1 MGGYCK
7 IVNRS
12 AWSFWPWFAFFVLQ
26 IYEFISF
33 VQNNSSKKNRGLK
46 WSFQRTSR
54 NERSSRVENG
64 IFLSLFLFKI
74 SIFDDIVI
82 CIPTLPLIY
91 CLIFSPLYDIGR
103 YVAKEWK
110 IGRKMQFRDCQPVF
124 LPYIHSKTNL
134 LSPISHLLV
143 QRTRT
148 RAHNAHA
155 SYRIFVFYCHKCH
168 SSPKNTYSFSEKQH
182 VVCGKTTRR
191 LWQNNTLFL
200 VKHHVVLGKTSRRLW

>member
-1 MGGYCK
+1 M
-7 IVNRS
+7 
-12 AWSFWPWFAFFVLQ
+12 AFLTLICFLRVANLR
-26 IYEFISF
+26 IYFIRTKQF
-33 VQNNSSKKNRGLK
+33 FKKNGGLK

-82 CIPTLPLIY
+82 CIPTLHLIY
-91 CLIFSPLYDIGR
+91 CLIFSPLYYMGR
-103 YVAKEWK
+103 NEAKEWK
-110 IGRKMQFRDCQPVF
+110 IGRKMQFRDYQSALLSCT
-124 LPYIHSKTNL
+124 HSKTSL
-134 LSPISHLLV
+134 LSQISHLLV

-182 VVCGKTTRR
+182 VVCSKITRR
-191 LWQNNTLFL
+191 LW
-200 VKHHVVLGKTSRRLW
+200 

>member
-1 MGGYCK
+1 MVFLTLICFLRVANLRIYFIRTK
-7 IVNRS
+7 Q
-12 AWSFWPWFAFFVLQ
+12 FF
-26 IYEFISF
+26 
-33 VQNNSSKKNRGLK
+33 KKNGGLK

-82 CIPTLPLIY
+82 SIPTLPLIY

-134 LSPISHLLV
+134 LSQISRLLV

-155 SYRIFVFYCHKCH
+155 SYRIFVFCCHKCH
-168 SSPKNTYSFSEKQH
+168 SSPKNIYSFSEKQH

-191 LWQNNTLFL
+191 LWQNNTSF
-200 VKHHVVLGKTSRRLW
+200 VAK